1 MSIISASSF
10 DTGKFKLAVNRL
22 TEADITTFINQRER
36 EYLIKLLGAEL
47 YALFIADLDDGVP
60 TTAKY
65 VTIFNAG
72 QWDFDVN
79 NPTISNG
86 MLQMLQGIVYYH
98 YVKDNNAYHTI
109 TGLVSNNNEN
119 SNPEIMEKGA
129 QIITQKYADAMAT
142 YDAIQRYIKE
152 NLSVYPQFNGVSTSK
167 SAFFY

>member
-1 MSIISASSF
+1 
-10 DTGKFKLAVNRL
+10 
-22 TEADITTFINQRER
+22 
-36 EYLIKLLGAEL
+36 
-47 YALFIADLDDGVP
+47 
-60 TTAKY
+60 
-65 VTIFNAG
+65 
-72 QWDFDVN
+72 
-79 NPTISNG
+79 
-86 MLQMLQGIVYYH
+86 MLQGIVYYH

-152 NLSVYPQFNGVSTSK
+152 NLSDYPEFNGVSTSK